1 MYLHVL
7 PCRVHAL
14 CWCAAFANAE
24 PQVAIDY
31 FLRAGNPTATAVY
44 NLKWLEMQ
52 QLNHPPPN
60 MHTTKP
66 VMSIGVLAARTGTS
80 VSTIRYYEDEGLL
93 PEAQR
98 RPSGHRVY
106 GEETVEAL
114 LVVKALRSYEVPV
127 DRIRALLQG
136 ARSSGDAVDE
146 IELLQEL
153 HVRLESIR
161 LDIAQLTHLEGLLTT
176 VVGTCASVCA
186 SGPSSCCTMLA
197 DLPRALSQVPGD
209 VSQAA

>member
-7 PCRVHAL
+7 LCRVHAL

-24 PQVAIDY
+24 AQVAIDY
-31 FLRAGNPTATAVY
+31 FSRAGNPTARAVY

-52 QLNHPPPN
+52 LLNHPPPN

-93 PEAQR
+93 PAAQR
-98 RPSGHRVY
+98 KPSGHRVY
-106 GEETVEAL
+106 TEETVEAL
-114 LVVKALRSYEVPV
+114 QVVRALRNYEVPV
-127 DRIRALLQG
+127 DRIRALLKG
-136 ARSSGDAVDE
+136 AGSSGMAVNE
-146 IELLQEL
+146 VELLHALQ
-153 HVRLESIR
+153 VRLASLR
-161 LDIAQLTHLEGLLTT
+161 LDIAQLAHLEGLLTS

-186 SGPSSCCTMLA
+186 TGPSSCCTMLE
-197 DLPRALSQVPGD
+197 DLPRALNPVHS
-209 VSQAA
+209 AATHSV